1 MKANIEKILTKTCSV
16 FGVEIE
22 ELRSLKRDRPIFY
35 ARMISAKHIY
45 ELCDISTIEVG
56 KIINRSHTAILRYLC
71 LYDQEYHYNK
81 EFRIFADKVKDID
94 LEVRT
99 DFQEELEG
107 ELNEIIG

>member
-16 FGVEIE
+16 FAIEVED
-22 ELRSLKRDRPIFY
+22 LRSKKHDRQLFY

-45 ELCDISTIEVG
+45 ELCNISTIKVG
-56 KIINRSHTAILRYLC
+56 EIINRNHATVLRYLC
-71 LYDQEYHYNK
+71 IYDQEYHYNK
-81 EFRIFADKVKDID
+81 EFRIFADKVKDIG

-99 DFQEELEG
+99 CFQEELEG

>member
-1 MKANIEKILTKTCSV
+1 MKENIDKILKKACST
-16 FGVEIE
+16 FGVSMEDV
-22 ELRSLKRDRPIFY
+22 LTRKKDRPLFF
-35 ARMISAKHIY
+35 ARMVSAKHLRD
-45 ELCDISTIEVG
+45 LCGLSSLEVG
-56 KIINRSHTAILRYLC
+56 KILNKDHSTILRYLC